1 MNPTNP
7 VNTMDTGDVTN
18 VTDLTGAA
26 ASTVTSTATTTA
38 TCTWMDSKRSA
49 IWITRP
55 GQPAPIAGTR
65 HCAAPYASL
74 LIAALLT
81 LVASSNLI
89 DVYGSALSWA
99 TAAIPATIIGSLVA
113 LAGLF
118 PVLRLWWQM
127 LFMAF
132 AQLVVGPA
140 LILNDTTIAHIIP
153 TVRTIRQGWMSM
165 LGSFKYLLALDPPVG
180 TADGSLLAV
189 WTICLWAALLTGIF
203 AVTKDGR
210 YIIIAVIPIL
220 ANTAVCA
227 LLGSPT
233 GFHRIAAGTVTAI
246 TLVAWI
252 SSRWNLLELSRWLS
266 SIVIVLISAS
276 LAVGG
281 CAVVEQ
287 HRTILRDHYEPP
299 LSPYQYTSPLSGMR
313 SYVKNHK
320 DDVLLTVTD
329 LPAGS
334 TVRLAVMDRFD
345 GNVWNLSDS
354 AMASDSSNYRRVG
367 TSIRNTAEGKRF
379 TAKFTVDKG
388 LTDYW
393 LPIAGAA
400 SSVQFAKT
408 SDTDSFYYNTDTM
421 SSIYSARTYAGLSYT
436 ETGIIPRM
444 PTDKE
449 IAKAATSPI
458 SQPKAEDVPDS
469 VDKLANAT
477 AGGQAS
483 GGEAAQSIA
492 KQLKESGWF
501 SHGLDGDYPSSAGHG
516 NYRIDQLLSGSAMV
530 GDSEQYASAMA
541 LMARNLGM
549 PSRIVLGFL
558 PKNDEG
564 DISENRTEKH
574 GSSTVTQFTG
584 NDVTAWVE
592 IKLDGY
598 GWVPFYPTPKETK
611 IPDDNQ
617 NLTPPNP
624 QTLVRQPAVPLTNPL
639 RDDNQAA
646 GASSIGGSMADE
658 APDNTSWARL
668 RTIAR
673 AVALYGSPIWV
684 LLAVCALLLAIK
696 AIALLWAHKHGS
708 PSQRVAAGWQA
719 VTATAMQSGL
729 SVHGTRNEQ
738 AQAIAKEMGLTLD
751 ALVML
756 GKEADYV
763 SFSGNTI
770 DQHQVDRYWNDVI
783 EERAAMLKSLP
794 ALRRWRAKLSL
805 RGMFH
810 KPCCTGMTWKT
821 PGRGREPSVRRPAR
835 RRVPPNP
842 RPAQ

>member
-1 MNPTNP
+1 MY
-7 VNTMDTGDVTN
+7 
-18 VTDLTGAA
+18 
-26 ASTVTSTATTTA
+26 
-38 TCTWMDSKRSA
+38 KR
-49 IWITRP
+49 
-55 GQPAPIAGTR
+55 Q
-65 HCAAPYASL
+65 
-74 LIAALLT
+74 
-81 LVASSNLI
+81 
-89 DVYGSALSWA
+89 
-99 TAAIPATIIGSLVA
+99 
-113 LAGLF
+113 
-118 PVLRLWWQM
+118 
-127 LFMAF
+127 
-132 AQLVVGPA
+132 
-140 LILNDTTIAHIIP
+140 
-153 TVRTIRQGWMSM
+153 
-165 LGSFKYLLALDPPVG
+165 
-180 TADGSLLAV
+180 
-189 WTICLWAALLTGIF
+189 
-203 AVTKDGR
+203 
-210 YIIIAVIPIL
+210 
-220 ANTAVCA
+220 
-227 LLGSPT
+227 
-233 GFHRIAAGTVTAI
+233 
-246 TLVAWI
+246 
-252 SSRWNLLELSRWLS
+252 
-266 SIVIVLISAS
+266 
-276 LAVGG
+276 
-281 CAVVEQ
+281 
-287 HRTILRDHYEPP
+287 
-299 LSPYQYTSPLSGMR
+299 
-313 SYVKNHK
+313 
-320 DDVLLTVTD
+320 
-329 LPAGS
+329 
-334 TVRLAVMDRFD
+334 
-345 GNVWNLSDS
+345 
-354 AMASDSSNYRRVG
+354 
-367 TSIRNTAEGKRF
+367 
-379 TAKFTVDKG
+379 
-388 LTDYW
+388 
-393 LPIAGAA
+393 AGAA

-408 SDTDSFYYNTDTM
+408 SDADSFYYNTDTM

-449 IAKAATSPI
+449 IAKAATSLI

-516 NYRIDQLLSGSAMV
+516 NYRIDQLLAGSAMV

-541 LMARNLGM
+541 LMARSLGM
-549 PSRIVLGFL
+549 PSRVVLGFL

-564 DISENRTEKH
+564 DISESRTEKH

-639 RDDNQAA
+639 RDDNQAT

-658 APDNTSWARL
+658 APDNTSWARF

-684 LLAVCALLLAIK
+684 LLAVCALLLAVK
-696 AIALLWAHKHGS
+696 AIALLWARKHGS

-810 KPCCTGMTWKT
+810 KTCCTRMTWKT
-821 PGRGREPSVRRPAR
+821 PG
-835 RRVPPNP
+835 
-842 RPAQ
+842 

>member
-7 VNTMDTGDVTN
+7 VNTMNTGDVTS
-18 VTDLTGAA
+18 VTDPTGTA
-26 ASTVTSTATTTA
+26 ASTVTSTATATA
-38 TCTWMDSKRSA
+38 TGTWMDSTRSA

-55 GQPAPIAGTR
+55 GQPAPITGTR
-65 HCAAPYASL
+65 HCAAPYTSL

-89 DVYGSALSWA
+89 DVYGSVLSWA

-189 WTICLWAALLTGIF
+189 WTICLWSALLTGIF

-281 CAVVEQ
+281 CAVVGQ

-400 SSVQFAKT
+400 SSVQFANT
-408 SDTDSFYYNTDTM
+408 SDADSFYYNTDTM

-444 PTDKE
+444 PTDEE
-449 IAKAATSPI
+449 IAKAAISLI

-469 VDKLANAT
+469 VDKLANVT
-477 AGGQAS
+477 AGGRVS

-516 NYRIDQLLSGSAMV
+516 NYRIDRLLAGSAMV

-541 LMARNLGM
+541 LMARSLGM
-549 PSRIVLGFL
+549 PSRVVLGFL

-564 DISENRTEKH
+564 DISESRTEKH

-598 GWVPFYPTPKETK
+598 DWVSFYPTPKETK

-639 RDDNQAA
+639 RDDNQAT

-658 APDNTSWARL
+658 APDNMSWARF

-684 LLAVCALLLAIK
+684 LLAVCALLLIIK
-696 AIALLWAHKHGS
+696 AIALLWARKHGS

-738 AQAIAKEMGLTLD
+738 AQAIAKEMGLMLD
-751 ALVML
+751 ALITL

-783 EERAAMLKSLP
+783 EERATMLKSLP

-810 KPCCTGMTWKT
+810 KTCCTGMTWKT
-821 PGRGREPSVRRPAR
+821 PGRGREPSVRRTA
-835 RRVPPNP
+835 
-842 RPAQ
+842 

>member
-7 VNTMDTGDVTN
+7 INTMNTGDVTS
-18 VTDLTGAA
+18 VTDPTGTA
-26 ASTVTSTATTTA
+26 ASTVTSTATTA
-38 TCTWMDSKRSA
+38 TGTWMDSTRSA

-55 GQPAPIAGTR
+55 GQPAPITGTR
-65 HCAAPYASL
+65 HCAAPYTSL

-81 LVASSNLI
+81 LVVSSNLI
-89 DVYGSALSWA
+89 DVYGSVLSWA

-189 WTICLWAALLTGIF
+189 WTICLWSALLTGIF

-281 CAVVEQ
+281 CAVVGQ

-400 SSVQFAKT
+400 SSVQFANT
-408 SDTDSFYYNTDTM
+408 SDADSFYYNTDTM
-421 SSIYSARTYAGLSYT
+421 SSIYSARTYAGLTYT

-516 NYRIDQLLSGSAMV
+516 NYRIDQLLAGSAMV

-541 LMARNLGM
+541 LMARSLGM
-549 PSRIVLGFL
+549 PSRVVLGFL

-564 DISENRTEKH
+564 DISESRTEKH

-598 GWVPFYPTPKETK
+598 DWVPFYPTPKETK

-639 RDDNQAA
+639 RDDNQAT
-646 GASSIGGSMADE
+646 GASSIGGSMANE
-658 APDNTSWARL
+658 APDNMSWARF

-684 LLAVCALLLAIK
+684 LLAVCALLLIIK
-696 AIALLWAHKHGS
+696 AIALLWARKHGS
-708 PSQRVAAGWQA
+708 PSQRVAAGWQT

-738 AQAIAKEMGLTLD
+738 AQAIAKEMGLAPDVLIT
-751 ALVML
+751 L

-783 EERAAMLKSLP
+783 EERATMLKSLP

-810 KPCCTGMTWKT
+810 KTCCTGMTWKT
-821 PGRGREPSVRRPAR
+821 PGRGREPSVRRTA
-835 RRVPPNP
+835 
-842 RPAQ
+842 

>member
-7 VNTMDTGDVTN
+7 ITTMNAGDVTST
-18 VTDLTGAA
+18 TDLTDTA
-26 ASTVTSTATTTA
+26 ASTVTSTATATA
-38 TCTWMDSKRSA
+38 TGTWMDSTRSA

-55 GQPAPIAGTR
+55 GQPTPLAGTR

-113 LAGLF
+113 LAGVF
-118 PVLRLWWQM
+118 PALRLWWQM

-132 AQLVVGPA
+132 AQLVVGPV

-203 AVTKDGR
+203 AVTDNGR
-210 YIIIAVIPIL
+210 YTIIAVIPIL
-220 ANTAVCA
+220 ANTAACA
-227 LLGSPT
+227 LLGSTT
-233 GFHRIAAGTVTAI
+233 GFHRIIAGTVTAI
-246 TLVAWI
+246 TLVVWI

-266 SIVIVLISAS
+266 SIIIVLISAS

-281 CAVVEQ
+281 CAVVGQ

-299 LSPYQYTSPLSGMR
+299 LSPYLYTSPLSGMR

-334 TVRLAVMDRFD
+334 TVRVAVMDRFD

-379 TAKFTVDKG
+379 TATFTVDKG

-400 SSVQFAKT
+400 SNVRFAKT
-408 SDTDSFYYNTDTM
+408 SDADSFYYNTDTM

-436 ETGIIPRM
+436 ETGVIPRM
-444 PTDKE
+444 PTDEE
-449 IAKAATSPI
+449 IAKAATCPI

-483 GGEAAQSIA
+483 GGKAAQAIA

-516 NYRIDQLLSGSAMV
+516 NYRIDQLLAGSAMV

-541 LMARNLGM
+541 LMARSLGI
-549 PSRIVLGFL
+549 PSRVVLGFL

-564 DISENRTEKH
+564 DISESRTEKH
-574 GSSTVTQFTG
+574 GTSTVTQFTG

-639 RDDNQAA
+639 RDDNQAT

-658 APDNTSWARL
+658 TPDNTSWARF
-668 RTIAR
+668 RTVAR

-696 AIALLWAHKHGS
+696 AITLLWARKHGS
-708 PSQRVAAGWQA
+708 PSQRIAAGWQA
-719 VTATAMQSGL
+719 VTTTALQSGL

-738 AQAIAKEMGLTLD
+738 AQAIAQEMGLTPD

-763 SFSGNTI
+763 SFSGDTI
-770 DQHQVDRYWNDVI
+770 NQHQVDRYWNDVI
-783 EERAAMLKSLP
+783 KERTAMLKSLP

-810 KPCCTGMTWKT
+810 TACGTGTTWKI
-821 PGRGREPSVRRPAR
+821 PGTGRKP
-835 RRVPPNP
+835 
-842 RPAQ
+842 